1 MRRLLVT
8 TSLAAG
14 MHLAI
19 ASAQAPPA
27 APPTQPPA
35 APTTQ
40 APRPRA
46 AAQPAARPALTVEVT
61 DTQGVT
67 IPDVL
72 VRLTGTMSREGRT
85 DQSGQLRFA
94 TMRAGNYRLRFERE
108 GFVPLERD
116 VTVANRTLSVDAMLT
131 AAPPPPKVEAPPPPP
146 PPPAPIVRPAGEQKT
161 TNVPTFVEQNFI
173 SARDGKKESLVG
185 CTGEATSTLIQLRD
199 PLVEHTH
206 AEGSE
211 MLYVVAGEAT
221 HRVGDRDETLTAGS
235 FSAVPRGTAH
245 SLTRRGRNPVIVIST
260 LAGQPCD
267 TAAPTTTA
275 RNP

>member
-1 MRRLLVT
+1 
-8 TSLAAG
+8 
-14 MHLAI
+14 
-19 ASAQAPPA
+19 
-27 APPTQPPA
+27 
-35 APTTQ
+35 
-40 APRPRA
+40 
-46 AAQPAARPALTVEVT
+46 
-61 DTQGVT
+61 
-67 IPDVL
+67 
-72 VRLTGTMSREGRT
+72 
-85 DQSGQLRFA
+85 
-94 TMRAGNYRLRFERE
+94 
-108 GFVPLERD
+108 
-116 VTVANRTLSVDAMLT
+116 MLT
-131 AAPPPPKVEAPPPPP
+131 PAPPPPKVEAPPPP

-173 SARDGKKESLVG
+173 PAREGKKESLVG
-185 CTGEATSTLIQLRD
+185 CTGEATSMLIQLRD
-199 PLVEHTH
+199 PLAEHTH

-267 TAAPTTTA
+267 AAAATTTA

>member
-1 MRRLLVT
+1 MRRLLI
-8 TSLAAG
+8 TSFVAG
-14 MHLAI
+14 MHLAVL
-19 ASAQAPPA
+19 SAQAPPA
-27 APPTQPPA
+27 VPA

-61 DTQGVT
+61 DTQGAT

-94 TMRAGNYRLRFERE
+94 TMRPGNYRIRFELE

-131 AAPPPPKVEAPPPPP
+131 PAPPPPKVEAPPPP

-161 TNVPTFVEQNFI
+161 TNVPAFVEQNFI
-173 SARDGKKESLVG
+173 PAREGKKESLVG
-185 CTGEATSTLIQLRD
+185 CTGEATSTLLQLRD
-199 PLVEHTH
+199 PLTEHTH
-206 AEGSE
+206 AEASE

-221 HRVGDRDETLTAGS
+221 HRVGARDETLTAGS
-235 FSAVPRGTAH
+235 FSTVPRGTAH

-267 TAAPTTTA
+267 AAAPTTTA